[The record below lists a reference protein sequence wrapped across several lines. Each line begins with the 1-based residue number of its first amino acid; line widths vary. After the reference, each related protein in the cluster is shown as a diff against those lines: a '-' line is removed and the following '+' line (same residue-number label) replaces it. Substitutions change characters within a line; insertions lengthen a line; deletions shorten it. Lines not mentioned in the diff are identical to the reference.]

1 MCLEELC
8 QTIICVAK
16 TSKAR
21 CMHTTSWTQCPVP
34 RIQHSH
40 ACSYYNYYCDYHKII
55 LHTVESR
62 SVNVPLIVAATVP
75 SFVVVILVSVIIVTF
90 TIIIIVYKQVQK
102 KRNEGNNL
110 YDAINLSDVPPVPPG
125 LPSPNVKFETNQ
137 NIAYEAQQFKSDEKN
152 WDMNKNESYQ
162 KPPQHDDYEQVEVN
176 LETHTSDPNYLE
188 VIG

>member
-1 MCLEELC
+1 MI
-8 QTIICVAK
+8 T
-16 TSKAR
+16 
-21 CMHTTSWTQCPVP
+21 
-34 RIQHSH
+34 
-40 ACSYYNYYCDYHKII
+40 
-55 LHTVESR
+55 
-62 SVNVPLIVAATVP
+62 
-75 SFVVVILVSVIIVTF
+75 
-90 TIIIIVYKQVQK
+90 VYKQLQK
-102 KRNEGNNL
+102 KRNEGNNS
-110 YDAINLSDVPPVPPG
+110 YDAINLSDVPPVLPG